1 MPQDYHKLLY
11 RFAKS
16 VMQETNYFS
25 VEIHPQLHRTSK
37 GANSQ

>member
-1 MPQDYHKLLY
+1 MSQDYHKLLY

-25 VEIHPQLHRTSK
+25 HYQIYVQSCI
-37 GANSQ
+37 